1 MEFLEVY
8 DIPRK
13 ISVLGLLENGYDDKI
28 FGKIRTSWA
37 SFEDTYY
44 FSLSRDAKYMYTYD
58 IVDNENVS
66 SRDKVPLKIINENEF
81 NLYPLTIVNPY
92 KYKRIE

>member
-1 MEFLEVY
+1 
-8 DIPRK
+8 
-13 ISVLGLLENGYDDKI
+13 
-28 FGKIRTSWA
+28 
-37 SFEDTYY
+37 
-44 FSLSRDAKYMYTYD
+44 MYSYD